1 MAGGLAGGSAD
12 AAAALV
18 ACSQLW
24 DLDVSAEQLRRVAAL
39 LGSDVPFAL
48 LGGTALGSGRGED
61 VMPAL
66 ARGTFH
72 WVLGFGH
79 QGLSTPA
86 VYRRF
91 DELHPRPPA
100 PVVPVELMEALRAGD
115 PIALGAA
122 LVNDLQRPALD
133 LQPRLGRT
141 VGAGLELGAVGA
153 IVSGSGPT
161 VAFLAA
167 DEAGA
172 VDLAVALSTEGCLS
186 RDTTSQRASAG
197 RALTLIPL
205 TSAPS
210 MVEIARLR
218 PGIRIGGALVSAR
231 VVIIR
236 LTRVSSASP
245 VKFVH
250 ALSPR
255 DPHEAHRV
263 STPLE
268 LLTDLC
274 FVVAVAQASAGLHH
288 AIAENHIGHG
298 LIGFGIAFF
307 AIWWTWLNFSWF
319 ASAYDNDDVV
329 YRLLTILQI
338 IGVLVLAAGVA
349 GFFTGDFLLPILG
362 YVIMRIA
369 LVIQW
374 LRASRGDPRTRR
386 TCRRYA
392 FGLVVVQLLWVSL
405 LAVPH
410 DYQLLLF
417 PLLAL
422 LDFGVPRVGGAN
434 RRDAVA
440 SRAHRRPVRR
450 VLHHRARRIDP
461 GCHGRDPGSLDRPRP
476 CGSTRWW

>member
-1 MAGGLAGGSAD
+1 M
-12 AAAALV
+12 
-18 ACSQLW
+18 
-24 DLDVSAEQLRRVAAL
+24 
-39 LGSDVPFAL
+39 
-48 LGGTALGSGRGED
+48 
-61 VMPAL
+61 
-66 ARGTFH
+66 
-72 WVLGFGH
+72 
-79 QGLSTPA
+79 
-86 VYRRF
+86 
-91 DELHPRPPA
+91 
-100 PVVPVELMEALRAGD
+100 
-115 PIALGAA
+115 
-122 LVNDLQRPALD
+122 
-133 LQPRLGRT
+133 
-141 VGAGLELGAVGA
+141 
-153 IVSGSGPT
+153 
-161 VAFLAA
+161 
-167 DEAGA
+167 
-172 VDLAVALSTEGCLS
+172 
-186 RDTTSQRASAG
+186 
-197 RALTLIPL
+197 
-205 TSAPS
+205 
-210 MVEIARLR
+210 
-218 PGIRIGGALVSAR
+218 
-231 VVIIR
+231 VIIR

-374 LRASRGDPRTRR
+374 LRASRGDPHTRR

-422 LDFGVPRVGGAN
+422 LDFGVPVWAERTGATPWHPEHIADRYAAFFIIVLGESILAATVAIQGAWTDLAHAVDALVVMIGGVLIVFGMWWLYFA
-434 RRDAVA
+434 RDASVVLEHARAEGTRFEYVWGFGHYFIFASGAAVGAGLAVRAEYWAHPEEIPRLGSAAAVTVPIAVLMAALYLIQLRQHDPTPRAGLPFLIAIVLVLACTLSALPELLAGLVLAALLVTELRQVA
-440 SRAHRRPVRR
+440 RAAAVP
-450 VLHHRARRIDP
+450 A
-461 GCHGRDPGSLDRPRP
+461 
-476 CGSTRWW
+476 

>member
-1 MAGGLAGGSAD
+1 M
-12 AAAALV
+12 
-18 ACSQLW
+18 
-24 DLDVSAEQLRRVAAL
+24 
-39 LGSDVPFAL
+39 
-48 LGGTALGSGRGED
+48 
-61 VMPAL
+61 
-66 ARGTFH
+66 
-72 WVLGFGH
+72 
-79 QGLSTPA
+79 
-86 VYRRF
+86 
-91 DELHPRPPA
+91 
-100 PVVPVELMEALRAGD
+100 
-115 PIALGAA
+115 
-122 LVNDLQRPALD
+122 
-133 LQPRLGRT
+133 
-141 VGAGLELGAVGA
+141 
-153 IVSGSGPT
+153 
-161 VAFLAA
+161 
-167 DEAGA
+167 
-172 VDLAVALSTEGCLS
+172 
-186 RDTTSQRASAG
+186 
-197 RALTLIPL
+197 
-205 TSAPS
+205 
-210 MVEIARLR
+210 
-218 PGIRIGGALVSAR
+218 
-231 VVIIR
+231 VIIR

-374 LRASRGDPRTRR
+374 LRASRGDPHTRR

-422 LDFGVPRVGGAN
+422 LDFGVPVWAERTGATPWHPEHIADRYAAFFIIVLGESILAATVAIQGAWTDLAHAVDALVVMIGGVLIVFGMWWLYFA
-434 RRDAVA
+434 RDASVVLEHA
-440 SRAHRRPVRR
+440 RAEGTRFEYVWGSGTTSSSPRVRPWVPVWRFGPSTGRTRRRSR
-450 VLHHRARRIDP
+450 
-461 GCHGRDPGSLDRPRP
+461 GSAPRPR
-476 CGSTRWW
+476 

>member
-1 MAGGLAGGSAD
+1 M
-12 AAAALV
+12 
-18 ACSQLW
+18 
-24 DLDVSAEQLRRVAAL
+24 
-39 LGSDVPFAL
+39 
-48 LGGTALGSGRGED
+48 
-61 VMPAL
+61 
-66 ARGTFH
+66 
-72 WVLGFGH
+72 
-79 QGLSTPA
+79 
-86 VYRRF
+86 
-91 DELHPRPPA
+91 
-100 PVVPVELMEALRAGD
+100 
-115 PIALGAA
+115 
-122 LVNDLQRPALD
+122 
-133 LQPRLGRT
+133 
-141 VGAGLELGAVGA
+141 
-153 IVSGSGPT
+153 
-161 VAFLAA
+161 
-167 DEAGA
+167 
-172 VDLAVALSTEGCLS
+172 
-186 RDTTSQRASAG
+186 
-197 RALTLIPL
+197 
-205 TSAPS
+205 
-210 MVEIARLR
+210 
-218 PGIRIGGALVSAR
+218 
-231 VVIIR
+231 IIR

-374 LRASRGDPRTRR
+374 LRASRGDPHTRR

-422 LDFGVPRVGGAN
+422 LDFGVPVWAERTGATPWHPEHIADRYAAFFIIVLGESILAATVAIQGAWTDLAHAVDALVVMIGGVLIVFGMWWLYFA
-434 RRDAVA
+434 RDASVVLEHARAEGTRFEYVWGFGHYFIFASGAAVGAGLAVRAEYWAHPEEIPRLGSAAAVTVPIAVLMAALYLIQLRQHDPTPRAGLPFLIAIVLVLACTLSALPELLAGLVLAALLVTELRQVA
-440 SRAHRRPVRR
+440 RAAAVP
-450 VLHHRARRIDP
+450 A
-461 GCHGRDPGSLDRPRP
+461 
-476 CGSTRWW
+476 